1 MFDRLE
7 HDAFDR
13 HAADEGDHDRDEEGE
28 PVGHALLDQLPGDE
42 SREHRHF
49 ALGEVQMV
57 DCLVN
62 HHDGERHAGVNRARR
77 NARQD
82 LLEKKLHTRDSSITE
97 VGATNVLV
105 RSDLFRGARHDD
117 RAGFEEIGVIRDA
130 ERERRVL
137 LDDEH

>member
-13 HAADEGDHDRDEEGE
+13 HAADEGDDDGDEEGE

-42 SREHRHF
+42 GREHRHF

-57 DCLVN
+57 DRLVD
-62 HHDGERHAGVNRARR
+62 HHDGERHAGVDRAGR
-77 NARQD
+77 NAGQD
-82 LLEKKLHTRDSSITE
+82 LLEKKLHPADSSIAE
-97 VGATNVLV
+97 VGATHVLV
-105 RSDLFRGARHDD
+105 RPDLFRRARHDD
-117 RAGFEEIGVIRDA
+117 RTGFEKIGLVGDA